1 MIIDIFGSLKE
12 NLNKK
17 VRNPFFGTLAI
28 VFVLQNW
35 QLFYSLLFFDSSD
48 NRTVRIDIIE
58 SYITQKGGTTKMF
71 LMAVLCSFIVMTISY
86 SLLNASAFI
95 SNLFDARVHPWIV
108 NLATKGA
115 KIVTKEK
122 HDLLAER
129 YAKLENQ
136 LDDERKKR
144 YEALLRAEDA
154 EKKIEEM
161 QKNISYST
169 EVARIQETNSLNP
182 EKVVNVILKEP
193 FGIEVFK
200 RVVQNINS
208 KKSYSYSSPEEN
220 SIIKLLTLYGV
231 ISGDFLGY
239 TFTPFGEKV
248 VANFLARIDE

>member
-17 VRNPFFGTLAI
+17 VRNPFFGTLTI

-71 LMAVLCSFIVMTISY
+71 LLAVLCSFIVMTISY

-95 SNLFDARVHPWIV
+95 SNFFDARVHPWIV
-108 NLATKGA
+108 SLATKEA

-144 YEALLRAEDA
+144 YEALSRAEEA
-154 EKKIEEM
+154 EIKLNKQIEKERFDGS
-161 QKNISYST
+161 K
-169 EVARIQETNSLNP
+169 TNSEYDLVSKIVHN
-182 EKVVNVILKEP
+182 IKENNEWSKL
-193 FGIEVFK
+193 F
-200 RVVQNINS
+200 QNIVLYVS
-208 KKSYSYSSPEEN
+208 RDGFFDVEDIESHKEFYDYV
-220 SIIKLLTLYGV
+220 LLTG
-231 ISGDFLGY
+231 IFHNIGGDRMG
-239 TFTPFGEKV
+239 FTSLGEKV
-248 VANFLARIDE
+248 KIAFAQQLL

>member
-17 VRNPFFGTLAI
+17 VRNPFFGTLTI

-71 LMAVLCSFIVMTISY
+71 LLAVLCSFIVMTISY

-95 SNLFDARVHPWIV
+95 SNFFDARVHPWIV
-108 NLATKGA
+108 SLATKEA

-122 HDLLAER
+122 YELLAGR

-154 EKKIEEM
+154 EMKLNEKVKLENE
-161 QKNISYST
+161 NNN
-169 EVARIQETNSLNP
+169 ARIELTKKLNRVINTIRDNSIWRGLFPSMLLLINNDQSNITITEEERLLLNYL
-182 EKVVNVILKEP
+182 LKEDVLFYSQNRKEYLFSE
-193 FGIEVFK
+193 FGQKVRDE
-200 RVVQNINS
+200 
-208 KKSYSYSSPEEN
+208 
-220 SIIKLLTLYGV
+220 
-231 ISGDFLGY
+231 FLN
-239 TFTPFGEKV
+239 K
-248 VANFLARIDE
+248 NQS